1 MGLEVK
7 KGFIEGE
14 SFGLSTKKSGR
25 ISKHRDGG
33 AKSGIPGKEQSIT
46 KDAKA
51 EKDVF
56 GEH

>member
-1 MGLEVK
+1 M
-7 KGFIEGE
+7 
-14 SFGLSTKKSGR
+14 KKSGR
-25 ISKHRDGG
+25 IKKHRDGG
-33 AKSGIPGKEQSIT
+33 GKSGIPGKKQSIT